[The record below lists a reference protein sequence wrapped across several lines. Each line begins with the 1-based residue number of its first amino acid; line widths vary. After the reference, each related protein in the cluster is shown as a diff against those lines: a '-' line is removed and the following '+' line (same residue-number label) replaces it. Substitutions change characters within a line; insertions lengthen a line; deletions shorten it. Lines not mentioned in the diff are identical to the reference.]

1 MNADESAPWYR
12 DGLRFTCTRCGN
24 CCTGAPGYVW
34 VDADAMKAFHVDG
47 LPTTYLIDPAG
58 KIAPLDEEAGLEESL
73 SKLLA
78 AP

>member
-1 MNADESAPWYR
+1 VVTASVDEEQSAAR
-12 DGLRFTCTRCGN
+12 DHLNERGWNKTHN
-24 CCTGAPGYVW
+24 VW